1 MCPRA
6 VEVIQGL
13 LRNRRVMEREM
24 GKLHV
29 ELEVSRAREI
39 ILDEEVNDS
48 RERQSKGW
56 IVGIV
61 YWIYLLAAK
70 RVMHQIVVEND
81 EMVGQNMDLQDEL
94 RVVQGRTRKFWIAL
108 ILSWLFFLVVL
119 YENGS
124 GDL

>member
-1 MCPRA
+1 
-6 VEVIQGL
+6 
-13 LRNRRVMEREM
+13 MEREM

-70 RVMHQIVVEND
+70 RVMHQNVEEND
-81 EMVGQNMDLQDEL
+81 EMAGQNMDLQDEL
-94 RVVQGRTRKFWIAL
+94 RVVQGRTRKLWIAL
-108 ILSWLFFLVVL
+108 IFSWLFFLVVL